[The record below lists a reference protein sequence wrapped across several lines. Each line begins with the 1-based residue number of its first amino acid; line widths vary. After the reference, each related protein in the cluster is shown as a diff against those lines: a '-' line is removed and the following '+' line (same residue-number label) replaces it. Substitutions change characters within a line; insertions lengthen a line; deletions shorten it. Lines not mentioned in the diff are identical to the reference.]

1 MYNCMNCEIV
11 QLYELCIMKLNKM
24 EAKHSQGLIWRA
36 DRLNCQSDDQIH
48 FKVVS
53 LFYIYTNKDL
63 ENIYIPPW
71 FYIFQRQVQPYQ
83 YCVQVWSWREG
94 LLTFTWVVIAI
105 TLLRICLPRWSAWH
119 GMVWCVTTRK
129 PCWLVWQA
137 RVWYGIRY
145 GKVSKGMASKGMAW
159 YQVWQGK

>member
-1 MYNCMNCEIV
+1 MCFRFCLSWISFIWIMHHNHMECFIFPNELWKCTNV
-11 QLYELCIMKLNKM
+11 QLYELWKCTNVQLYELWKCTNVQLCIMKFNAM

-36 DRLNCQSDDQIH
+36 DRLNCSQVPQ
-48 FKVVS
+48 
-53 LFYIYTNKDL
+53 LYCIYM
-63 ENIYIPPW
+63 PPW
-71 FYIFQRQVQPYQ
+71 FYTFQSQVQPYQ

-129 PCWLVWQA
+129 P
-137 RVWYGIRY
+137 Y
-145 GKVSKGMASKGMAW
+145 
-159 YQVWQGK
+159 